1 MLNPPA
7 KFCDKLIIRW
17 CRSHQAGP
25 EYAGNNRADAL
36 ANGAANNVELEV
48 AKDAPLVSMST
59 LKSIWRDRIDDLWS
73 FNWQRLNECRQ
84 TKLFFPTINKGLSYK
99 VVNSSRQLWGVLNR
113 WYTGHGFL
121 NRHNFLVYG
130 PKDEAYYPQCDLCSY
145 GDHELQTPSHLIS
158 VCPYFFEL
166 RAQIF
171 GFYTLES
178 PYTLPFSKMC
188 QFLLQSD
195 LVDLQWEDGVNHT
208 T

>member
-1 MLNPPA
+1 MT
-7 KFCDKLIIRW
+7 DKIA
-17 CRSHQAGP
+17 SFK
-25 EYAGNNRADAL
+25 
-36 ANGAANNVELEV
+36 NVCSNSV
-48 AKDAPLVSMST
+48 Y
-59 LKSIWRDRIDDLWS
+59 LKRIGICS
-73 FNWQRLNECRQ
+73 
-84 TKLFFPTINKGLSYK
+84 
-99 VVNSSRQLWGVLNR
+99 
-113 WYTGHGFL
+113 
-121 NRHNFLVYG
+121 G

-158 VCPYFFEL
+158 ICPYFFEL